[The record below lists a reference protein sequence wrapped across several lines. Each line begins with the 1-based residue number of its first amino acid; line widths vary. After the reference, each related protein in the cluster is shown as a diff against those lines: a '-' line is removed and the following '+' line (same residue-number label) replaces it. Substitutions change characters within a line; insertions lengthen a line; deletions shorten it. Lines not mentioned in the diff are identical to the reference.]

1 MLSTDVM
8 GPVDKPRPEAE
19 IPGSDPTPTPE
30 PTPAPT
36 PEPELTSTPIPTPTP
51 APNPTPTPDPVIAST
66 VSIPAQKSTGQEGSQ
81 SDGGEWELLV
91 GKVKDWLEQ
100 NDLAELWTKAQL
112 PLRVVGGLIVFSL
125 VSTVY
130 SGVLNTI
137 NSIPLVPGLLE
148 LAGVIWL
155 VNFALRN
162 LIRNSDRDNFI
173 KNVRSTWSHV
183 TGRSS

>member
-8 GPVDKPRPEAE
+8 GPVDEPRPEAE
-19 IPGSDPTPTPE
+19 IPGSGPTPTPE

-36 PEPELTSTPIPTPTP
+36 PEPEPTPTPTP
-51 APNPTPTPDPVIAST
+51 APTPAPTPDPVIAST
-66 VSIPAQKSTGQEGSQ
+66 VSIPAQESSDE
-81 SDGGEWELLV
+81 DGGEWELLV

-125 VSTVY
+125 VATVY
-130 SGVLNTI
+130 SGVLSTI

-173 KNVRSTWSHV
+173 KGARSTWTRV

>member
-1 MLSTDVM
+1 M
-8 GPVDKPRPEAE
+8 
-19 IPGSDPTPTPE
+19 
-30 PTPAPT
+30 
-36 PEPELTSTPIPTPTP
+36 
-51 APNPTPTPDPVIAST
+51 IAST
-66 VSIPAQKSTGQEGSQ
+66 VSIPAQESADQ
-81 SDGGEWELLV
+81 DGGEWELLV
-91 GKVKDWLEQ
+91 GKIKAWLEL
-100 NDLAELWTKAQL
+100 NNLAELWSKAQL

-155 VNFALRN
+155 VNFVLRN

-173 KNVRSTWSHV
+173 KGVRSTWSRV

>member
-1 MLSTDVM
+1 M
-8 GPVDKPRPEAE
+8 
-19 IPGSDPTPTPE
+19 
-30 PTPAPT
+30 
-36 PEPELTSTPIPTPTP
+36 
-51 APNPTPTPDPVIAST
+51 IAST
-66 VSIPAQKSTGQEGSQ
+66 VSIPAQESADGE
-81 SDGGEWELLV
+81 GGEWELLV

-130 SGVLNTI
+130 SGVLSSI

-173 KNVRSTWSHV
+173 KGARSTWTRV

>member
-1 MLSTDVM
+1 M
-8 GPVDKPRPEAE
+8 GPVDEPRPEAE
-19 IPGSDPTPTPE
+19 TPGSDPTPTPE
-30 PTPAPT
+30 LTPEPTPAPEPT
-36 PEPELTSTPIPTPTP
+36 PEPTP
-51 APNPTPTPDPVIAST
+51 APTPDPVIAST
-66 VSIPAQKSTGQEGSQ
+66 VSIPAQESADG
-81 SDGGEWELLV
+81 DGGEWELLV

-125 VSTVY
+125 VATVY
-130 SGVLNTI
+130 SGVLSTI

-162 LIRNSDRDNFI
+162 LIRNSDRDKLI
-173 KNVRSTWSHV
+173 KGASSTWTRV

>member
-8 GPVDKPRPEAE
+8 GPVDEPRPEAE
-19 IPGSDPTPTPE
+19 IPGSEPTPTPE
-30 PTPAPT
+30 PIPAPT
-36 PEPELTSTPIPTPTP
+36 PEPEPTPTPTP
-51 APNPTPTPDPVIAST
+51 APTADPVIAST
-66 VSIPAQKSTGQEGSQ
+66 VSIPAQESNDNDGSQ

-91 GKVKDWLEQ
+91 GKVKDWLDQ
-100 NDLAELWTKAQL
+100 SDLAELWTKAQL
-112 PLRVVGGLIVFSL
+112 PLRVIGGLIVFSL

-173 KNVRSTWSHV
+173 KGVRSTWSRV

>member
-1 MLSTDVM
+1 M
-8 GPVDKPRPEAE
+8 GPVDEPRPEAE
-19 IPGSDPTPTPE
+19 TPGSDPPPTPEPTPAATPEPE

-36 PEPELTSTPIPTPTP
+36 P
-51 APNPTPTPDPVIAST
+51 APTPDPVIAST
-66 VSIPAQKSTGQEGSQ
+66 VSIPAQESADE
-81 SDGGEWELLV
+81 DGGEWELLV

-125 VSTVY
+125 VATVY
-130 SGVLNTI
+130 SGVLSTI

-173 KNVRSTWSHV
+173 KGARSTWTRV

>member
-1 MLSTDVM
+1 M
-8 GPVDKPRPEAE
+8 
-19 IPGSDPTPTPE
+19 
-30 PTPAPT
+30 
-36 PEPELTSTPIPTPTP
+36 
-51 APNPTPTPDPVIAST
+51 IAST
-66 VSIPAQKSTGQEGSQ
+66 VSIPAQESSDE
-81 SDGGEWELLV
+81 DGGEWELLV

-125 VSTVY
+125 VATVY
-130 SGVLNTI
+130 SGVLSTI

-148 LAGVIWL
+148 LVGVIWL

-162 LIRNSDRDNFI
+162 LIRNNDRDKFI
-173 KNVRSTWSHV
+173 QSARSTWTRV

>member
-1 MLSTDVM
+1 M
-8 GPVDKPRPEAE
+8 GPVDEPRPEAE
-19 IPGSDPTPTPE
+19 TPGSDPTPTPE
-30 PTPAPT
+30 LTPEPTPAPEPT
-36 PEPELTSTPIPTPTP
+36 PEPTP
-51 APNPTPTPDPVIAST
+51 APTPDPVIAST
-66 VSIPAQKSTGQEGSQ
+66 VSIPAQESADG
-81 SDGGEWELLV
+81 DGGEWELLV

-125 VSTVY
+125 VATVY
-130 SGVLNTI
+130 SGVLSTI

-162 LIRNSDRDNFI
+162 LIRNSDRDKFI
-173 KNVRSTWSHV
+173 KGASSTWTRV
-183 TGRSS
+183 IGRSS

>member
-1 MLSTDVM
+1 M
-8 GPVDKPRPEAE
+8 GPVDEPRPEAE
-19 IPGSDPTPTPE
+19 TPGSDPTPTTE

-36 PEPELTSTPIPTPTP
+36 PEPAPTP
-51 APNPTPTPDPVIAST
+51 APTHAPTPDPLIAST
-66 VSIPAQKSTGQEGSQ
+66 VSIPAQESDDE
-81 SDGGEWELLV
+81 DGGEWELLV

-100 NDLAELWTKAQL
+100 NDLAELWAKAQL
-112 PLRVVGGLIVFSL
+112 PLRLVGGLIVFSL
-125 VSTVY
+125 MATVY
-130 SGVLNTI
+130 SGVLSTI

-173 KNVRSTWSHV
+173 KGARSTWTRV

>member
-1 MLSTDVM
+1 M
-8 GPVDKPRPEAE
+8 GPADEPRPEAE
-19 IPGSDPTPTPE
+19 TPGSDPTPTPE
-30 PTPAPT
+30 PTPAPMA
-36 PEPELTSTPIPTPTP
+36 EPAPAPTPS
-51 APNPTPTPDPVIAST
+51 PTPDPVIAST
-66 VSIPAQKSTGQEGSQ
+66 VSIPAQESADE
-81 SDGGEWELLV
+81 DGGEWELLV

-125 VSTVY
+125 VATVY
-130 SGVLNTI
+130 SGVLSTI

-173 KNVRSTWSHV
+173 KGARSTWTRV

>member
-1 MLSTDVM
+1 M
-8 GPVDKPRPEAE
+8 GPVDEPRPEAE
-19 IPGSDPTPTPE
+19 TPGSDPTPTPE
-30 PTPAPT
+30 LTPAPT
-36 PEPELTSTPIPTPTP
+36 PAPEPTPEPTP
-51 APNPTPTPDPVIAST
+51 APTPDPVIAST
-66 VSIPAQKSTGQEGSQ
+66 VSIPAQESADG
-81 SDGGEWELLV
+81 DGGEWELLV

-125 VSTVY
+125 VATVY
-130 SGVLNTI
+130 SGVLSTI

-162 LIRNSDRDNFI
+162 LIRNSDRDKFI
-173 KNVRSTWSHV
+173 KGASSTWTRV

>member
-1 MLSTDVM
+1 MY
-8 GPVDKPRPEAE
+8 KRQ
-19 IPGSDPTPTPE
+19 
-30 PTPAPT
+30 PA
-36 PEPELTSTPIPTPTP
+36 
-51 APNPTPTPDPVIAST
+51 PDPVIAST
-66 VSIPAQKSTGQEGSQ
+66 VSIPAQESTDQDGGQL
-81 SDGGEWELLV
+81 DGGEWELLV
-91 GKVKDWLEQ
+91 GKVKEWLEQ

-125 VSTVY
+125 LSTVY

-137 NSIPLVPGLLE
+137 DSIPLVPGLLE
-148 LAGVIWL
+148 LAGVMWL

-173 KNVRSTWSHV
+173 KVVRSTWGLV

>member
-1 MLSTDVM
+1 MLFIDVM
-8 GPVDKPRPEAE
+8 GPVDEPRPEAE

-30 PTPAPT
+30 PTPATT
-36 PEPELTSTPIPTPTP
+36 PEPEPTP
-51 APNPTPTPDPVIAST
+51 APTPDPVIAST
-66 VSIPAQKSTGQEGSQ
+66 VSIPAQESADQDGGEG
-81 SDGGEWELLV
+81 DGGEWELLV

-112 PLRVVGGLIVFSL
+112 PLRVVGGSIVFSL
-125 VSTVY
+125 VATVY
-130 SGVLNTI
+130 SGVLSTI

-162 LIRNSDRDNFI
+162 LIRNSDRDNFL
-173 KNVRSTWSHV
+173 KGARSTWSRV

>member
-1 MLSTDVM
+1 MLSIDVM
-8 GPVDKPRPEAE
+8 GPVDEPRLEAE

-30 PTPAPT
+30 PTPATT
-36 PEPELTSTPIPTPTP
+36 PEPEPTP
-51 APNPTPTPDPVIAST
+51 APTPDPVIAST
-66 VSIPAQKSTGQEGSQ
+66 VSIPAQESADQDGGEG
-81 SDGGEWELLV
+81 DGGEWELLV

-125 VSTVY
+125 VATVY
-130 SGVLNTI
+130 SGVLSTI

-173 KNVRSTWSHV
+173 KGARSTWSRV

>member
-1 MLSTDVM
+1 M
-8 GPVDKPRPEAE
+8 GPVDEPRPEAE
-19 IPGSDPTPTPE
+19 TPGSDPTPTPE
-30 PTPAPT
+30 LTPEPTPAPEPT
-36 PEPELTSTPIPTPTP
+36 PEPTP
-51 APNPTPTPDPVIAST
+51 APTPDPVIAST
-66 VSIPAQKSTGQEGSQ
+66 VSIPAQESADG
-81 SDGGEWELLV
+81 DGGEWELLV

-112 PLRVVGGLIVFSL
+112 PLRVLGGLIVFSL
-125 VSTVY
+125 VATVY
-130 SGVLNTI
+130 SGVLSTI

-162 LIRNSDRDNFI
+162 LIRNSDRDKFI
-173 KNVRSTWSHV
+173 KGASSTWTRV

>member
-8 GPVDKPRPEAE
+8 GPVDEPRPEAE

-36 PEPELTSTPIPTPTP
+36 PEPEPTPTPTP
-51 APNPTPTPDPVIAST
+51 APTPDPVIAST
-66 VSIPAQKSTGQEGSQ
+66 VSIPAQESTDQ
-81 SDGGEWELLV
+81 DGGEWELLV

-125 VSTVY
+125 VATVY
-130 SGVLNTI
+130 SGVLSTI

-173 KNVRSTWSHV
+173 KGARSTWTRV

>member
-1 MLSTDVM
+1 M
-8 GPVDKPRPEAE
+8 GPVDEPRPEAE
-19 IPGSDPTPTPE
+19 TPGSDPTPTPE
-30 PTPAPT
+30 LTPAPT
-36 PEPELTSTPIPTPTP
+36 PAPEPTPEPTP
-51 APNPTPTPDPVIAST
+51 APTPDPVIAST
-66 VSIPAQKSTGQEGSQ
+66 VSIPAQESADG
-81 SDGGEWELLV
+81 DGGEWELLV

-100 NDLAELWTKAQL
+100 NDLGELWTKAQL

-125 VSTVY
+125 VATVY
-130 SGVLNTI
+130 SGVLSTI

-162 LIRNSDRDNFI
+162 LIRNSDRENFI
-173 KNVRSTWSHV
+173 KGARSAWTRV

>member
-1 MLSTDVM
+1 
-8 GPVDKPRPEAE
+8 
-19 IPGSDPTPTPE
+19 
-30 PTPAPT
+30 
-36 PEPELTSTPIPTPTP
+36 
-51 APNPTPTPDPVIAST
+51 VIAST
-66 VSIPAQKSTGQEGSQ
+66 VSIPAQESTDQDGDPL
-81 SDGGEWELLV
+81 DGGEWELLV

-125 VSTVY
+125 VATVY
-130 SGVLNTI
+130 SGVLSTI

-173 KNVRSTWSHV
+173 KGARSTWSRV

>member
-1 MLSTDVM
+1 M
-8 GPVDKPRPEAE
+8 GPVDEPRPEAE
-19 IPGSDPTPTPE
+19 TPGSDPTPTPE
-30 PTPAPT
+30 PTPAAT
-36 PEPELTSTPIPTPTP
+36 PEPEPAPAPTP
-51 APNPTPTPDPVIAST
+51 APTPDPLIAST
-66 VSIPAQKSTGQEGSQ
+66 VSIPAQESSDG
-81 SDGGEWELLV
+81 DGGEWELLV

-125 VSTVY
+125 VATVY
-130 SGVLNTI
+130 SGMLSTI

-173 KNVRSTWSHV
+173 KGARSTWTRV

>member
-1 MLSTDVM
+1 MHTHTHTHIQSHTHTQHLPSPHLTT
-8 GPVDKPRPEAE
+8 PHPRSSSRAAPPA
-19 IPGSDPTPTPE
+19 
-30 PTPAPT
+30 TPA
-36 PEPELTSTPIPTPTP
+36 
-51 APNPTPTPDPVIAST
+51 ATPDPVIAST
-66 VSIPAQKSTGQEGSQ
+66 VSIPAQESADE
-81 SDGGEWELLV
+81 DGGEWELLV

-100 NDLAELWTKAQL
+100 NDLAELWTKSQL

-125 VSTVY
+125 VATVY
-130 SGVLNTI
+130 SGVLSTI

-173 KNVRSTWSHV
+173 KGARSTWTRV

>member
-8 GPVDKPRPEAE
+8 GPVDEPRPEAE
-19 IPGSDPTPTPE
+19 TPGSDPTPKQEPTPSPKPE
-30 PTPAPT
+30 PTVDSEPTLTPAPT
-36 PEPELTSTPIPTPTP
+36 P
-51 APNPTPTPDPVIAST
+51 DPVVAST
-66 VSIPAQKSTGQEGSQ
+66 VSIPAQESADDE
-81 SDGGEWELLV
+81 GGEWELLV

-100 NDLAELWTKAQL
+100 NDLGELWTKAQL

-130 SGVLNTI
+130 TGVLNTI

-173 KNVRSTWSHV
+173 KGVRSTWSRV

>member
-1 MLSTDVM
+1 M
-8 GPVDKPRPEAE
+8 GPVDEPRPEAE
-19 IPGSDPTPTPE
+19 TPGSDPPPPTK

-36 PEPELTSTPIPTPTP
+36 PEPEPTP
-51 APNPTPTPDPVIAST
+51 APTPAPKPDPVIAST
-66 VSIPAQKSTGQEGSQ
+66 VSIPAQESADE
-81 SDGGEWELLV
+81 DGGEWELLV

-100 NDLAELWTKAQL
+100 NALAELWTKAQL

-125 VSTVY
+125 VATVY
-130 SGVLNTI
+130 SGVLSTI

-173 KNVRSTWSHV
+173 TGARSTWTRV

>member
-1 MLSTDVM
+1 M
-8 GPVDKPRPEAE
+8 GPVDEPRPEAE
-19 IPGSDPTPTPE
+19 TPGSDPTPTPE
-30 PTPAPT
+30 LTPAPT
-36 PEPELTSTPIPTPTP
+36 PAPEPTPEPTP
-51 APNPTPTPDPVIAST
+51 APTPDPVIAST
-66 VSIPAQKSTGQEGSQ
+66 VSIPAQESADG
-81 SDGGEWELLV
+81 DGGEWELLV

-125 VSTVY
+125 VATVY
-130 SGVLNTI
+130 SGVLSTI

-173 KNVRSTWSHV
+173 KGARSTWTSV